1 MKDKKPKL
9 TWAQYWE
16 WRTTIAE
23 MNTAKSQVETS
34 EAQFQLLCKDAE
46 MMRVRA
52 ELFARVSIDGAKSV
66 YDEAQ
71 KEYVRFKKVL
81 EDSLG
86 TSLNGKLIDETT
98 LEIKDLPDETK

>member
-34 EAQFQLLCKDAE
+34 EAHFKLMLKE
-46 MMRVRA
+46 SEILRVRA
-52 ELFARVSIDGAKSV
+52 ELFARANVDAAKTVFDG
-66 YDEAQ
+66 AQ
-71 KEYVRFKKVL
+71 KEYARFKKVL

-98 LEIKDLPDETK
+98 LEVKELPDETK

>member
-34 EAQFQLLCKDAE
+34 DLNFKLLCKDAE
-46 MMRVRA
+46 ILRVRA
-52 ELFARVSIDGAKSV
+52 ELFARISIGDAKAA
-66 YDEAQ
+66 YEQTQ
-71 KEYVRFKKVL
+71 KEYLRFKKVL

-86 TSLNGKLIDETT
+86 TTLSGKLIDEIT
-98 LEIKDLPDETK
+98 LEVKDLPGETK